1 MHTCASASPCPS
13 IATEVTSRRRRP
25 KVRALSPWRRHFSV
39 SVSRPMS
46 GPGIM
51 TSHGAHPL
59 GPHTHAPARAPTRA
73 YKRAH
78 TRARTCARACART
91 RTRVRA
97 RTHTHTHTRTC
108 ACRCA
113 CLHVY
118 MSARVHVVRARMRA
132 CARMSYPRR
141 GRRPRHRINARVT
154 ILPKQTACDRTARIR
169 WLFFDPE
176 KQVATRWVMQRTSR
190 DAANT

>member
-51 TSHGAHPL
+51 TSHGARPL

-73 YKRAH
+73 YKRAP

-97 RTHTHTHTRTC
+97 HTHTHTHTHMRVPV
-108 ACRCA
+108 RMSA
-113 CLHVY
+113 CLHVCAG
-118 MSARVHVVRARMRA
+118 ARCSRAHACVRAHVIPAPRSPTPPQNK
-132 CARMSYPRR
+132 CESYHFAKTNSVRQ
-141 GRRPRHRINARVT
+141 N
-154 ILPKQTACDRTARIR
+154 RTNPVA
-169 WLFFDPE
+169 FF
-176 KQVATRWVMQRTSR
+176 
-190 DAANT
+190 